1 MDLPMNETDRIRQAL
16 ALVNDPE
23 IGHSIVEL
31 GLVDRI
37 DVAPGRV
44 QVTLVPTSVT
54 CPMADLLVDRAA
66 MAVREVSPPAT
77 EVAVEMD
84 WQQCWSPERMSE
96 SLRRSFG
103 W

>member
-1 MDLPMNETDRIRQAL
+1 MNETERIRQAL

-37 DVAPGRV
+37 EVAPGHV

-66 MAVREVSPPAT
+66 MAVREASPPAT
-77 EVAVEMD
+77 EVEVALD
-84 WQQCWSPERMSE
+84 WEQQWSPERMSE
-96 SLRRSFG
+96 ALRRSFG

>member
-1 MDLPMNETDRIRQAL
+1 MDPDTAEQRIRQAL

-37 DVAPGRV
+37 DVEPGRV

-54 CPMADLLVDRAA
+54 CPMADLLVERAEA
-66 MAVREVSPPAT
+66 AVREVSPPAT

-84 WQQCWSPERMSE
+84 WEQQWSPERMSE
-96 SLRRSFG
+96 ALRRSFG

>member
-1 MDLPMNETDRIRQAL
+1 MNETDRIRQAL

-37 DVAPGRV
+37 G
-44 QVTLVPTSVT
+44 
-54 CPMADLLVDRAA
+54 
-66 MAVREVSPPAT
+66 
-77 EVAVEMD
+77 
-84 WQQCWSPERMSE
+84 RMSE